1 MSILKIILAIAV
13 WGIVHSIL
21 ASSIAKDTF
30 RAWLGN
36 GFMRPYRLAY
46 NVFSVLSFA
55 PILWL
60 AWTLPNQPLYEVPAP
75 WRYLMLAG
83 QGASALMLL
92 VGVLQTDTLNFIG
105 LGQLFQEKEQPSKLV
120 VGGLYR
126 YMRHPLYTAGL
137 LFLWLTPGMSLNTLT
152 LYIAST
158 LYILVGAYFEERKL
172 LREFGQAYAEYQRQT
187 PMLLPRLFRR

>member
-13 WGIVHSIL
+13 WGIVHSVL
-21 ASSIAKDTF
+21 ASLIAKDTF

-36 GFMRPYRLAY
+36 GFMRLYRLAY
-46 NVFSVLSFA
+46 NAFSVLSFA

-83 QGASALMLL
+83 QGASVLMLL

-105 LGQLFQEKEQPSKLV
+105 LGQLFQEKEKPSKLV
-120 VGGLYR
+120 VSGLYR

-137 LFLWLTPGMSLNTLT
+137 LFLWLSPSVSVNSFT
-152 LYIAST
+152 LYVAATI
-158 LYILVGAYFEERKL
+158 YIVIGAYFEERKL
-172 LREFGQAYAEYQRQT
+172 LREFGPAYAEYKKKT
-187 PMLLPRLFRR
+187 PMLIPGLF

>member
-1 MSILKIILAIAV
+1 MSVIKIIFAVAV

-21 ASSIAKDTF
+21 ASHIAKDTF

-36 GFMRPYRLAY
+36 GFMRLYRLAY
-46 NVFSVLSFA
+46 NAFSVLSFA

-83 QGASALMLL
+83 QGASVLMLL

-105 LGQLFQEKEQPSKLV
+105 LGQLFEEKEKPSKLV
-120 VGGLYR
+120 VSGLYR
-126 YMRHPLYTAGL
+126 HMRHPLYTAGL
-137 LFLWLTPGMSLNTLT
+137 LFLWLSTSVSVNSFTLYAAAT
-152 LYIAST
+152 LYIM
-158 LYILVGAYFEERKL
+158 IGAYFEERKL
-172 LREFGQAYAEYQRQT
+172 LREFGPAYAEYKKKT
-187 PMLLPRLFRR
+187 SMLIPGLF

>member
-13 WGIVHSIL
+13 WGLVHSIL
-21 ASSIAKDTF
+21 ASHIAKDTF

-36 GFMRPYRLAY
+36 GFMRLYRLAY
-46 NVFSVLSFA
+46 NAFSVLSFA

-60 AWTLPNQPLYEVPAP
+60 AWTLPNQPLYEVPSP

-83 QGASALMLL
+83 QGASALMLM

-105 LGQLFQEKEQPSKLV
+105 LGQLFQEKEKPSKLV

-137 LFLWLTPGMSLNTLT
+137 LFLWLSPSVSVNSFTLYAAAT
-152 LYIAST
+152 LYIM
-158 LYILVGAYFEERKL
+158 IGAYFEERKL
-172 LREFGQAYAEYQRQT
+172 LREFGPAYAEYKKKT
-187 PMLLPRLFRR
+187 PMLIPGLF